1 MNSLGPFG
9 CILAFCASLMG
20 GGPQSDQETP
30 LVPVPESL
38 EERYL
43 GHWSQG
49 EDSECSI
56 SLIIERN
63 DAGELTFRLSG
74 ARTAVSGHAN
84 ATEQWIYL
92 DEVASANFDASAGVL
107 VFRNQGGPDNEPAIS
122 ECDEKVIVLVPGK
135 R

>member
-38 EERYL
+38 EERYV

-63 DAGELTFRLSG
+63 DADELNFRLSG
-74 ARTAVSGHAN
+74 AESAVSGPAN
-84 ATEQWIYL
+84 ATEKWIYL
-92 DEVASANFDASAGVL
+92 GDVTSANFDASSGVL
-107 VFRNQGGPDNEPAIS
+107 VLKNQGGPANELALP
-122 ECDEKVIVLVPGK
+122 ECKEKVIVLVPGN
-135 R
+135 